1 MRFGG
6 NDWLDALFISR
17 PVNHVTRKMLKKGI
31 QVPRTLANID
41 MFFSINSAT
50 MRKSIDAANKRKK
63 DAVLNGE

>member
-1 MRFGG
+1 
-6 NDWLDALFISR
+6 
-17 PVNHVTRKMLKKGI
+17 MLKKGI

-50 MRKSIDAANKRKK
+50 MRKSIDTANKRKK